1 MIGFRKHGHAA
12 EQISPA
18 SAETRPELAMQP
30 STSQIHQLLAPETI
44 RVGLPGHTKEEVLKH
59 LIDLLQGH
67 PAVRDLETVRQ
78 AVLARERMMSTG
90 VGKGLGLPHA
100 KTPAVISTVAA
111 FAITAEP
118 VEFDAI
124 DQQPVRLLF
133 LLVGPEAAKSQHI
146 KLLSR
151 ISRLMNRDSF
161 QTRLLAARTPE
172 EVLHLFEEGES
183 QLVDS

>member
-1 MIGFRKHGHAA
+1 MIGFRKQRRS
-12 EQISPA
+12 EA
-18 SAETRPELAMQP
+18 STTSAVADTRVEPAMQT

-44 RVGLPGHTKEEVLKH
+44 RVGLPGHTKEEVLNQ
-59 LIDLLQGH
+59 LIELLRGH
-67 PAVRDLETVRQ
+67 PAVRDLEAVRQ

-100 KTPAVISTVAA
+100 KTPAVTATVAA

-118 VEFDAI
+118 VDFDAI

-151 ISRLMNRDSF
+151 ISRLMNRDGF
-161 QTRLLAARTPE
+161 RTRLLKAHTPE

-183 QLVDS
+183 QLVDQ

>member
-1 MIGFRKHGHAA
+1 MIAFRKPSQAREG
-12 EQISPA
+12 
-18 SAETRPELAMQP
+18 ETLGAKFRTEFSMQ
-30 STSQIHQLLAPETI
+30 TTTYQIHQLLSPETI
-44 RVGLPGHTKEEVLKH
+44 QVGLPGRTKEEVLNR
-59 LIDLLQGH
+59 LIDLLRGH
-67 PAVRDLETVRQ
+67 PAVRDLEALRQ
-78 AVLARERMMSTG
+78 AVWVREQMMSTG

-100 KTPAVISTVAA
+100 KTSAVTGTVAA

-118 VEFDAI
+118 VDFEAI
-124 DQQPVRLLF
+124 DQQPVRILF
-133 LLVGPEAAKSQHI
+133 LLVGPETAKSQHI

-161 QTRLLAARTPE
+161 RLRLLEARTPE

>member
-1 MIGFRKHGHAA
+1 MIRFRKHRRTGEQTTPAPA
-12 EQISPA
+12 EV
-18 SAETRPELAMQP
+18 RPEPAMQT
-30 STSQIHQLLAPETI
+30 STSQIHQLLVPETI
-44 RVGLPGHTKEEVLKH
+44 RVGLPGHTKEEVLNH
-59 LIDLLQGH
+59 LIDLLRGH
-67 PAVRDLETVRQ
+67 PAVRDLEAVRQ

-100 KTPAVISTVAA
+100 KTPAVTTTVAA

-133 LLVGPEAAKSQHI
+133 LLVGPGAAKSQHI

-151 ISRLMNRDSF
+151 ISRLMNRDGF
-161 QTRLLAARTPE
+161 RTRLLEARTPE

-183 QLVDS
+183 QLVDQ